1 MFLPVPRLRA
11 FQGRSILRNPGR
23 SNLALTAR
31 LAQRELIARSGGL
44 PMSCRLPCLLVFA
57 LVCLGLNA
65 AQAQDAVEAFYRGKT
80 VTITVGSAVG
90 GGFDAYARLVSHHL
104 SKHIPGNPT
113 IVVQNIPGAGSN
125 KAASYLATQAPKD
138 GTAIGALQAVAITQP
153 LISDQTLPHDPSKFI
168 MVGSANNSVYF
179 CVIRSDAPV
188 KTFQETFE
196 KEAII
201 GTSGEGASLRE
212 YPVMLINVLGVKLR
226 LIGGYAGS
234 REIMIAMERNEVQGM
249 CGMDWSSFLTQ
260 QPNWISS
267 GFVRLLA
274 QEDLRGH
281 PEMNKLGVPLTISFA
296 KTEEDRQVME
306 LIYSQN
312 LFGRPY
318 LLPPGVPAD
327 RVAALRRAF
336 ASMLKD
342 EALLAEAKK
351 SGLDIGPMGGEEL
364 QALVA
369 KLYASPPKIIQRA
382 KQSLIYKGP
391 AR

>member
-1 MFLPVPRLRA
+1 ML
-11 FQGRSILRNPGR
+11 S
-23 SNLALTAR
+23 
-31 LAQRELIARSGGL
+31 
-44 PMSCRLPCLLVFA
+44 RLPYALVFA
-57 LVCLGLNA
+57 AGCLAANA
-65 AQAQDAVEAFYRGKT
+65 AAAQDAVEAFYRGKT
-80 VTITVGSAVG
+80 VTVTVGSAVG
-90 GGFDAYARLVSHHL
+90 GGFDTYARLVGRHL
-104 SKHIPGNPT
+104 GRFIPGNPT
-113 IVVQNIPGAGSN
+113 TVVQNIPGAGSN
-125 KAASYLATQAPKD
+125 KAASYIALQAPKD

-153 LISDQTLPHDPSKFI
+153 LISDQTVPHDPSKFI
-168 MVGSANNSVYF
+168 MLGSANSSVYF

-188 KTFQETFE
+188 KTFQETFD

-212 YPVMLINVLGVKLR
+212 YPVMLVNVLGVKLR

-260 QPNWISS
+260 QRDWITS
-267 GFVRLLA
+267 GFVRLLV

-281 PEMNKLGVPLTISFA
+281 PEMNKKGVPLATAFA
-296 KTEEDRQVME
+296 KTEEDRQIME
-306 LIYSQN
+306 MIYSQN

-318 LLPPGVPAD
+318 LLSPGVPAD
-327 RVAALRRAF
+327 RVAALRKAF
-336 ASMLKD
+336 TTMLQD
-342 EALLAEAKK
+342 QTLLAEAEK

-369 KLYASPPKIIQRA
+369 KLYALPPKVIERA
-382 KQSLIYKGP
+382 KQSLIYKAP

>member
-1 MFLPVPRLRA
+1 
-11 FQGRSILRNPGR
+11 
-23 SNLALTAR
+23 
-31 LAQRELIARSGGL
+31 
-44 PMSCRLPCLLVFA
+44 
-57 LVCLGLNA
+57 
-65 AQAQDAVEAFYRGKT
+65 
-80 VTITVGSAVG
+80 
-90 GGFDAYARLVSHHL
+90 
-104 SKHIPGNPT
+104 
-113 IVVQNIPGAGSN
+113 
-125 KAASYLATQAPKD
+125 
-138 GTAIGALQAVAITQP
+138 QAVAITQP
-153 LISDQTLPHDPSKFI
+153 LISDQAVPHDPSKFI

-188 KTFQETFE
+188 KTFAEAFD

-260 QPNWISS
+260 QRDWITS
-267 GFVRLLA
+267 GFVRLLV

-281 PEMNKLGVPLTISFA
+281 PEMNKLGVPLAIAFA
-296 KTEEDRQVME
+296 KTEEDRQIMDM
-306 LIYSQN
+306 IYSQN

-327 RVAALRRAF
+327 RVAALRGAF
-336 ASMLKD
+336 SAMLQDKT
-342 EALLAEAKK
+342 LLAEAEK

-369 KLYASPPKIIQRA
+369 KLYALPPKVIERA
-382 KQSLIYKGP
+382 KQSLIYKAP